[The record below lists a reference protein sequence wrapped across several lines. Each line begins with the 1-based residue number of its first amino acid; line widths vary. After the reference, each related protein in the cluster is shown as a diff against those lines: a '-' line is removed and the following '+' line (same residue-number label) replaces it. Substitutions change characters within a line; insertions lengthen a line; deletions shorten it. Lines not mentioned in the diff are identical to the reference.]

1 MSKDILAMEQFVTE
15 ANRQPSK
22 RRKRKSSQ
30 SNNAGGNVKVEPGS
44 KKNRSPG
51 PQSFNPM
58 PGVSY
63 FIFKMFKST
72 KLLEDNMK
80 KASENNLPSF
90 CDEFF
95 DCRMLWWWENQH

>member
-1 MSKDILAMEQFVTE
+1 MKDNLRGFVINVKDILAMEPFVTE

-58 PGVSY
+58 PGVSDL
-63 FIFKMFKST
+63 FFFSFFFGFDIVCQFSR
-72 KLLEDNMK
+72 D
-80 KASENNLPSF
+80 ENRRPLK
-90 CDEFF
+90 DVVV
-95 DCRMLWWWENQH
+95 MVY

>member
-1 MSKDILAMEQFVTE
+1 MITLLEVSTDVGMSKDILAMEQFVTE

-63 FIFKMFKST
+63 FITASKGCGKGNVFSRVRLST
-72 KLLEDNMK
+72 RRDLT
-80 KASENNLPSF
+80 P
-90 CDEFF
+90 
-95 DCRMLWWWENQH
+95 

>member
-1 MSKDILAMEQFVTE
+1 MSHLCYNVFKDILAMEPFVTE

-58 PGVSY
+58 PGV
-63 FIFKMFKST
+63 
-72 KLLEDNMK
+72 
-80 KASENNLPSF
+80 
-90 CDEFF
+90 
-95 DCRMLWWWENQH
+95 RMHTF